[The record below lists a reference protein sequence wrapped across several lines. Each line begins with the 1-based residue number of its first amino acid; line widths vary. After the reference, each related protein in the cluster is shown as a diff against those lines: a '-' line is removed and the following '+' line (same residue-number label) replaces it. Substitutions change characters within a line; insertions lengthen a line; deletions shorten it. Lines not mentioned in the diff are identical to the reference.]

1 MWTRCGL
8 INLFPGRWHLHMRND
23 FVFEFPRPAMPN
35 MVYTGGFRSLF
46 RVLGSAGSSS
56 WPLEHWWE
64 SFLGMS
70 RRRSPRPL
78 LSCLRSCS
86 GTWDEAPSASATT
99 RYWSTGCHRT
109 TCAHIPKLEF
119 LSPMEALMGS
129 RRQFSMT
136 TCPDSEQREE
146 LWFWTSP
153 RWIGTCS
160 QMPWRGLVTIPLI
173 GTAKN
178 QNFWMKFLKFK
189 AQLEITS
196 KLYRSYETCDT
207 VVSLYLPLQ
216 WIRIHPSLVIAMWSC
231 IWFCQ
236 RTVST
241 RGETMVSSSRML
253 RSQHKKKIRN

>member
-78 LSCLRSCS
+78 LSCLRSCR

-109 TCAHIPKLEF
+109 TCSHIPKLES

-173 GTAKN
+173 DSMQKRSRLHRD
-178 QNFWMKFLKFK
+178 QPMKPLDLAVFCIEYLMRHKGAQHLRTHVNEMSWFVIK
-189 AQLEITS
+189 AIKI
-196 KLYRSYETCDT
+196 KL
-207 VVSLYLPLQ
+207 
-216 WIRIHPSLVIAMWSC
+216 
-231 IWFCQ
+231 
-236 RTVST
+236 
-241 RGETMVSSSRML
+241 
-253 RSQHKKKIRN
+253 N